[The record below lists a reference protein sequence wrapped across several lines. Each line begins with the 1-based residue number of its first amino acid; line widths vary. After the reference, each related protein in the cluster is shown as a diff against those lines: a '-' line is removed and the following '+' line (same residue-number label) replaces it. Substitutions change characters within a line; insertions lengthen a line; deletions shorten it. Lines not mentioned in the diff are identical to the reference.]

1 MLILAKAAMALM
13 LGFVLSIIT
22 GVILIPL
29 LRKLHF
35 GQSVSLTL
43 GERHLKKNGTPT
55 IGGLIF
61 IIPTIISLLLLWFRG
76 SIEMT
81 SNLMIVLFVFIS
93 YALLGLADDLLKIVF
108 KNNKGLSIMFKL
120 LMQTVIALVFFYIFI
135 RNGGVPEIRISAI
148 NLYIYMGWT
157 YGLFILF
164 LLVGSSNAVNITDGL
179 DGLAAGLSSIYFITI
194 GIVIVGWMHTFD
206 LDAIITFI
214 MLGATLGFLCHNF
227 NPAKIFMGDSGS
239 MFLGYMISII
249 ALLGFKNV
257 TLTTLLVPICLLAIP
272 IMDTLF
278 AILRRI
284 INKKPIGEPDKQH
297 LHHQLLNLN
306 LSHRDTVLVIYFI
319 DILFAT
325 AMLIY
330 ILYNRIVGIVIYA
343 ILFIVVLLFIL
354 KTNIIVDHSK
364 KNKNHINN

>member
-81 SNLMIVLFVFIS
+81 SNLMIVLFVFVS

-120 LMQTVIALVFFYIFI
+120 LMQTCIALVFFYIFI

-164 LLVGSSNAVNITDGL
+164 LLVGTSNAVNITDGL
-179 DGLAAGLSSIYFITI
+179 DGLAGGLSAIAFLAYGLITWNTTWLAGYQEIAIFCFVLI
-194 GIVIVGWMHTFD
+194 G
-206 LDAIITFI
+206 
-214 MLGATLGFLCHNF
+214 
-227 NPAKIFMGDSGS
+227 
-239 MFLGYMISII
+239 
-249 ALLGFKNV
+249 ALLGF
-257 TLTTLLVPICLLAIP
+257 LVFNTHPAKVFMGDTGSLALGGSLAAI
-272 IMDTLF
+272 
-278 AILRRI
+278 AILTRHELSLAVVGGVFVIETLSSLIQI
-284 INKKPIGEPDKQH
+284 IAIRKFHKKVFKMAP
-297 LHHQLLNLN
+297 LHHHFEKLGWEEN
-306 LSHRDTVLVIYFI
+306 
-319 DILFAT
+319 DIVKLFWIVGLIL
-325 AMLIY
+325 AMLMIT
-330 ILYNRIVGIVIYA
+330 YNVW
-343 ILFIVVLLFIL
+343 L
-354 KTNIIVDHSK
+354 
-364 KNKNHINN
+364 

>member
-29 LRKLHF
+29 LRRLHF
-35 GQSVSLTL
+35 GQNVSLTL

-93 YALLGLADDLLKIVF
+93 YSLLGLADDLMKIVF

-120 LMQTVIALVFFYIFI
+120 LMQTIIALVFFYIFI

-179 DGLAAGLSSIYFITI
+179 DGLAGGLSAIAFLAYGLIAWNTTWLAGYQEIAIFCFVLI
-194 GIVIVGWMHTFD
+194 G
-206 LDAIITFI
+206 
-214 MLGATLGFLCHNF
+214 
-227 NPAKIFMGDSGS
+227 
-239 MFLGYMISII
+239 
-249 ALLGFKNV
+249 ALLGF
-257 TLTTLLVPICLLAIP
+257 LVFNTHPAKVFMGDTGSLALGGSLAAI
-272 IMDTLF
+272 
-278 AILRRI
+278 AILTRHELSLAVVGGVFVIETLSSLIQI
-284 INKKPIGEPDKQH
+284 IAIRKFHKKIFKMAP
-297 LHHQLLNLN
+297 LHHHFEKLGWEEN
-306 LSHRDTVLVIYFI
+306 
-319 DILFAT
+319 DIVKMFWIVGLIL
-325 AMLIY
+325 AMLMIT
-330 ILYNRIVGIVIYA
+330 YNVW
-343 ILFIVVLLFIL
+343 L
-354 KTNIIVDHSK
+354 
-364 KNKNHINN
+364 

>member
-81 SNLMIVLFVFIS
+81 SNLMIVLFVFVS

-179 DGLAAGLSSIYFITI
+179 DGLAGGLSAIAFLAYGLIAWNTTWLAGYQEIAIFCFVLI
-194 GIVIVGWMHTFD
+194 G
-206 LDAIITFI
+206 
-214 MLGATLGFLCHNF
+214 
-227 NPAKIFMGDSGS
+227 
-239 MFLGYMISII
+239 
-249 ALLGFKNV
+249 ALLGF
-257 TLTTLLVPICLLAIP
+257 LVFNTHPAKVFMGDTGSLALGGSLAAI
-272 IMDTLF
+272 
-278 AILRRI
+278 AILTRHELSLAVVGGVFVIETISSLIQI
-284 INKKPIGEPDKQH
+284 IAIRKFHRKIFKMAP
-297 LHHQLLNLN
+297 LHHHFEKLGWEE
-306 LSHRDTVLVIYFI
+306 T
-319 DILFAT
+319 DIVKLFWIVGLIL
-325 AMLIY
+325 AMLMIT
-330 ILYNRIVGIVIYA
+330 YNVW
-343 ILFIVVLLFIL
+343 L
-354 KTNIIVDHSK
+354 
-364 KNKNHINN
+364 